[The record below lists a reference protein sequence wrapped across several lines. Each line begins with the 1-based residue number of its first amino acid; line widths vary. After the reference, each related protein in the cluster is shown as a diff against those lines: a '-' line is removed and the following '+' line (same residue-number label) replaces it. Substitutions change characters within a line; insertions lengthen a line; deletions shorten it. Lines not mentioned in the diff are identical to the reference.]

1 MLNSSQAIKPVWQ
14 TPFRPF
20 FLLGA
25 LFSCLVLVL
34 WVAQLSGFVQLNTYG
49 PALSWHAHEM
59 LFGFTMAIVVGF
71 LLTAVRNWTGHK
83 SAQGPAL
90 KMLVLLWCLSRLLWL
105 FSDSPAWLVALCDGA
120 LPLYAGY
127 WMAKPLLELESKLGS
142 KSGQKHNWWFVVV
155 LLALGV
161 SQFIYHGVMAYRP
174 QLLSTLHYSLVLVMS
189 NLVFWIGG
197 RVLPFFV
204 QSKLQMPR
212 RVIPIWLT
220 PAAMTSSWSL
230 IVLMLLQDIMPEQ
243 LLPSVAIIASVLHGY
258 RLSLYFRKGV
268 IKDSML
274 WSLFIA
280 PCWIILGLLALAFDS
295 LNWLHLITVG
305 GLGGM
310 ILSMISRVSLGH
322 SGEPIKALKWIPVA
336 FVFMSLASLIRFF
349 ALEVQIFQGA
359 GFTLSALLWVS
370 AFSVFLLHYTPRL
383 LNKRKDGLAG

>member
-1 MLNSSQAIKPVWQ
+1 MLNSIQAIKPVWQ
-14 TPFRPF
+14 NPFRPLF
-20 FLLGA
+20 ILGA
-25 LFSCLVLVL
+25 LFSCLLLLL
-34 WVAQLSGFVQLNTYG
+34 WVAQLSGLVQLNTYG

-71 LLTAVRNWTGHK
+71 LLTAVRNWTGNK

-105 FSDSPAWLVALCDGA
+105 FNDTPAWLVALCDA
-120 LPLYAGY
+120 AFPLYAAY
-127 WMAKPLLELESKLGS
+127 WMAKPLKG
-142 KSGQKHNWWFVVV
+142 SGQKHNWWFVVV
-155 LLALGV
+155 LVALGV
-161 SQFIYHGVMAYRP
+161 SQFIYHGVMAVKP
-174 QLLSTLHYSLVLVMS
+174 QLLSTLHYALVLVMS

-230 IVLMLLQDIMPEQ
+230 IPLMFLKDITPEL
-243 LLPSVAIIASVLHGY
+243 LLPSVAIIASVLHSY
-258 RLSLYFRKGV
+258 RLALYFRKGV

-280 PCWIILGLLALAFDS
+280 PCWIILGLLALAFES
-295 LNWLHLITVG
+295 HNWLHLITVG

-322 SGEPIKALKWIPVA
+322 SGEPIKALKWLPMA
-336 FVFMSLASLIRFF
+336 FVCMSLASLIRFF
-349 ALEVQIFQGA
+349 ALEIQFWPGA

-370 AFSVFLLHYTPRL
+370 AFSIFLLHYTPKL